1 MSQRPRLSTDA
12 CDQVE
17 EAFDLWLAAWSDQHI
32 SEEEANQITL
42 SLAGTVAVVSEVDE
56 SVAETVATLRCGPD
70 SPRVT
75 RLRTERR
82 LRIERAA
89 NEAA

>member
-1 MSQRPRLSTDA
+1 MSQRPRLSTEA
-12 CDQVE
+12 CDLAE
-17 EAFDLWLAAWSDQHI
+17 EAFDFWLRCLADGRI
-32 SEEEANQITL
+32 TKEECDGMTTR
-42 SLAGTVAVVSEVDE
+42 LAGTVAMCSEVDE

-82 LRIERAA
+82 LRHERAA
-89 NEAA
+89 